1 MAYIGRGLST
11 GQYTKLDS
19 ISDSFNG
26 STTSFNLTRSSTTVT
41 PSAQNLLISIDGII
55 QEPLVAFSVTGSVIN
70 FSTAPG
76 DGATFFGIMMGD
88 AAFIAGDSVAAGE
101 LGVTAGTAKA
111 SKAAVLGTGKDISD
125 LGNVSGSSVSTG
137 SFGKLLGDG
146 ADITGISA
154 GISHDGSTV
163 DGVLTY
169 KDADEATVEANLT
182 FDGTTLSVS
191 GEVDGLYTALLLK
204 NTQGGGSGQ
213 TRLEFRTEDENDSD
227 DTRACFVAEDDGANS
242 GKIAIQTRDGSGD
255 VGDRMVI
262 DKDGKLTVT
271 GNIVPSGTTRDLG
284 TSADPWRALYTGDLR
299 LRNNRGDYFIEEEEE
314 YL

>member
-125 LGNVSGSSVSTG
+125 LGNVSGSSV
-137 SFGKLLGDG
+137 
-146 ADITGISA
+146 
-154 GISHDGSTV
+154 
-163 DGVLTY
+163 
-169 KDADEATVEANLT
+169 
-182 FDGTTLSVS
+182 
-191 GEVDGLYTALLLK
+191 
-204 NTQGGGSGQ
+204 
-213 TRLEFRTEDENDSD
+213 
-227 DTRACFVAEDDGANS
+227 
-242 GKIAIQTRDGSGD
+242 
-255 VGDRMVI
+255 
-262 DKDGKLTVT
+262 
-271 GNIVPSGTTRDLG
+271 
-284 TSADPWRALYTGDLR
+284 
-299 LRNNRGDYFIEEEEE
+299 
-314 YL
+314 